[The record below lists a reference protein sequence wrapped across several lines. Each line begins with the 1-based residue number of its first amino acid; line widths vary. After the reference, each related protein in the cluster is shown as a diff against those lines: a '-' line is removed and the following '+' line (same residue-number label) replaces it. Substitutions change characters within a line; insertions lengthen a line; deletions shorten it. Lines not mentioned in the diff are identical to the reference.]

1 MRRTRF
7 QEQVVSMIFSL
18 FRIRMLRCAWHS
30 HGAVTNGNNMNLFH
44 LSFCSYSFISL
55 KNAFMGKASAEKGR
69 KLIWEIGI
77 VPFACSAM
85 N

>member
-30 HGAVTNGNNMNLFH
+30 HGAVTNLFH

-69 KLIWEIGI
+69 KLIWEIGT